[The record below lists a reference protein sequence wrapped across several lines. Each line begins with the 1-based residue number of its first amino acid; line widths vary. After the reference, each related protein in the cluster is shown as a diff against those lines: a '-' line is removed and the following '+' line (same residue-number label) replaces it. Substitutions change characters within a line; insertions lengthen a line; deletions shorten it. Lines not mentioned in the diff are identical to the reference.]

1 MSMEKVSYIFNNV
14 RNWLPRLVQWREQ
27 HIKERRFILMLS
39 FVVGIGTA
47 LAALLLKQLIHW
59 IQIFLTDH
67 FDTTEANYLY
77 LVYPVVGI
85 LLAGLFVR
93 YVVKDDIS
101 HGVTKILY
109 AISRRQGRIKRHNT
123 WSSIIASSITIG
135 FGGSWAPCSRWNT
148 AR

>member
-1 MSMEKVSYIFNNV
+1 MEKVSYIFNNV
-14 RNWLPRLVQWREQ
+14 KNWLPRLVQWREQ

-85 LLAGLFVR
+85 LLTGLFVR
-93 YVVKDDIS
+93 VR
-101 HGVTKILY
+101 G
-109 AISRRQGRIKRHNT
+109 
-123 WSSIIASSITIG
+123 ASSRIIPG
-135 FGGSWAPCSRWNT
+135 RPSWPVPSPSDLADR
-148 AR
+148 